1 MSSDRINFQVAQ
13 QTRLRSVLGCL
24 RQPVRG
30 PEGHLTKT
38 LGNLWAR
45 TLFFLLIRSSK
56 RHLISYLS
64 NFGAFPTTRLPGQ
77 NQQGCRPTL
86 WCLVFCSP
94 SRLFHHDPKFTI
106 LTRTRYL
113 LGMTKQSLLSLNG
126 PPTSTSTDGNGGE
139 ILVYEELKRGYT
151 ESTGYIT
158 VVHKTMFYVNSSGI
172 IYDWLYKKES
182 RLGQ

>member
-1 MSSDRINFQVAQ
+1 
-13 QTRLRSVLGCL
+13 
-24 RQPVRG
+24 
-30 PEGHLTKT
+30 
-38 LGNLWAR
+38 
-45 TLFFLLIRSSK
+45 
-56 RHLISYLS
+56 
-64 NFGAFPTTRLPGQ
+64 
-77 NQQGCRPTL
+77 
-86 WCLVFCSP
+86 
-94 SRLFHHDPKFTI
+94 
-106 LTRTRYL
+106 
-113 LGMTKQSLLSLNG
+113 MTKQSLLSLNG